1 MYKLIKNSSN
11 IIRILDNVIIP
22 PDNKNIDYQEYFDWI
37 SKGNII
43 QPIDSPTQQELDE
56 QNRKQIIQQE
66 QTKVHSLPTIQFLK
80 THTAEEIED
89 WIQTNVTTLA
99 KAKDVLAKL
108 AIAIGVSI
116 R

>member
-1 MYKLIKNSSN
+1 MYKLLKTNFILRLIDNALIPLDLKNF
-11 IIRILDNVIIP
+11 
-22 PDNKNIDYQEYFDWI
+22 DYKEYLNWI
-37 SKGNII
+37 SKGNT
-43 QPIDSPTQQELDE
+43 PIPVDPPSQEEIDE
-56 QNRKQIIQQE
+56 QNRKQIIEQE
-66 QTKVHSLPTIQFLK
+66 QAKIQALPTIQFLK

-108 AIAIGVSI
+108 AIAIGVSL